1 MGQLEEDG
9 QRKRCKKTTPLRM
22 ALLYRTKNG
31 IYGTTF
37 YVLTKKKTMRDEKNN
52 QKRTSSVPENN
63 PSKPMDSK
71 REVEQSPDEKTDQDF
86 PGYPH
91 YPAKEDIM
99 DQRTDSHRV
108 DVDMEN
114 MSNARNI
121 SGVSQRF
128 AADNSKQEKE
138 GGSSEADSEE
148 DFRDLNP
155 RTEYS
160 RADANRPAEGA
171 AINAEIGVPQ
181 NVENNDLGR
190 ARPGT
195 DLSDEDTD
203 NRGSNDA
210 DVTPEERATLQNMY
224 MPTDD
229 EENLRR
235 SALDTTDFDGDQ
247 LNEDSFGEVVS
258 GADLDIPEEVDETQ
272 TTSMGQGDEENKYYS
287 LGGDRQDQNEEDPYS
302 GPERG

>member
-1 MGQLEEDG
+1 
-9 QRKRCKKTTPLRM
+9 
-22 ALLYRTKNG
+22 
-31 IYGTTF
+31 
-37 YVLTKKKTMRDEKNN
+37 MRDENN
-52 QKRTSSVPENN
+52 KEKRTSNIPENN

-71 REVEQSPDEKTDQDF
+71 REVEQSPDKKTDQDF

-99 DQRTDSHRV
+99 DQRTDTQRV
-108 DVDMEN
+108 DLDVEDLP
-114 MSNARNI
+114 NARNL

-128 AADNSKQEKE
+128 TSDASRNNQEGNSPE
-138 GGSSEADSEE
+138 SDSGE
-148 DFRDLNP
+148 DFRDINP
-155 RTEYS
+155 RTGYS
-160 RADANRPAEGA
+160 PADARVPASGE

-181 NVENNDLGR
+181 NVENPDLGR

-195 DLSDEDTD
+195 DLADEDTD
-203 NRGSNDA
+203 NREDRDA
-210 DVTPEERATLQNMY
+210 DVSPEERATLQNMF

-229 EENLRR
+229 EINLQR

-247 LNEDSFGEVVS
+247 LNVDSFGEVVS
-258 GADLDIPEEVDETQ
+258 GADLDIPEETDETF